1 MFEYV
6 LNQKGSKFYSLNED
20 IIIEAEKEMGIIFPE
35 ELRSFYIQIGYGFLN
50 TKRDNF
56 NRIMDPYSVCEF
68 RFRTGQFANIF
79 ELDIYESYEK
89 DKLVFFEICEG
100 VYLSIGFSKNNNGK
114 IYYGKEEIAI
124 NLREFLKRYQEDE
137 NYFDE
142 N

>member
-6 LNQKGSKFYSLNED
+6 LNQKGNKFYSLNED

-89 DKLVFFEICEG
+89 DRSSGAVYGACMLLSLCVFI
-100 VYLSIGFSKNNNGK
+100 FS
-114 IYYGKEEIAI
+114 EC
-124 NLREFLKRYQEDE
+124 R
-137 NYFDE
+137 
-142 N
+142 